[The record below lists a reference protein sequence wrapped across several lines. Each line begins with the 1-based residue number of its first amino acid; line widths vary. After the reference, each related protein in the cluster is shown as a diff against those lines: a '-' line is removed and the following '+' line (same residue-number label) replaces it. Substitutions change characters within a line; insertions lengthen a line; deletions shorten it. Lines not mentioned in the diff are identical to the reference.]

1 MTALFQPRL
10 LADEAATLAYGAE
23 FAALNLRSE
32 LVFLH
37 GDLGAGKTTFVRG
50 YLRALGHR
58 SAVKSP
64 TYTLLETYA
73 LGELAIYHFDFYR
86 IFDPR
91 ELDYMGLDELL
102 AEPAVKLV
110 EWPSKAGAKL
120 PRPDIDVH
128 LTVAG
133 RGRRAAAE
141 DHR

>member
-1 MTALFQPRL
+1 MTSPFGVRR
-10 LADEAATLAYGAE
+10 LADEAATLAWGAE
-23 FAALNLRSE
+23 FATLNLRSE

-58 SAVKSP
+58 GAVKSP
-64 TYTLLETYA
+64 TYTLLEQYA
-73 LGELAIYHFDFYR
+73 LGEVAICHFDFYR

-110 EWPSKAGAKL
+110 EWPSKAGDKL
-120 PRPDIDVH
+120 PAAQIEVC
-128 LTVAG
+128 LCIAQE
-133 RGRRAAAE
+133 GRRAAAV